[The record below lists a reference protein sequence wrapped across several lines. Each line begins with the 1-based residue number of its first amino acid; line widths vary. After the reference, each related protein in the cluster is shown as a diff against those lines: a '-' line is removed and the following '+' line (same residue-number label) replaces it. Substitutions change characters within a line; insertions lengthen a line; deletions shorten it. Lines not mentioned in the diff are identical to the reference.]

1 MTRFM
6 AAALAVSIC
15 AGLFTSCWGA
25 YKDAPYER
33 FSHTSFWRSVL
44 FAVLIFGVWWVI
56 PSLRARVQQLSLF
69 QIFFLNMGTERIAI
83 EIYKPCFR
91 TEDQS
96 KYLIPQ
102 DMSFGGVH
110 IASPILRAAIGI
122 VLTAATI
129 GLMLVSTRITS
140 YAAFLVVAVVT
151 GVVICIGGAGKDAPF
166 EGFQWNKFFR
176 SAIVLAVMSPVFWL
190 LGPTPLGL
198 LIFMLGGFE
207 RILVESYKTYF
218 TPFKPGKFL
227 PDSPVIDEEFV
238 REREALRYVAL
249 VITIGV
255 ATLYANALYA
265 RFG

>member
-1 MTRFM
+1 MTTFFG
-6 AAALAVSIC
+6 AALAVSVC
-15 AGLFTSCWGA
+15 SGLFTSCWGA
-25 YKDAPYER
+25 FKDAPYEK

-44 FAVLIFGVWWVI
+44 FAVLIFAVWWAI
-56 PSLRARVQQLSLF
+56 PTLRARVQQLSLF
-69 QIFFLNMGTERIAI
+69 QIFFLNMGIERIAI

-110 IASPILRAAIGI
+110 VGSPIARPAIGI
-122 VLTAATI
+122 VLIAATI
-129 GLMLVSTRITS
+129 GLMLVGTAIES
-140 YAAFLVVAVVT
+140 YPVHLIVAVLT
-151 GVVICIGGAGKDAPF
+151 GVFICIGGAGKDAPF
-166 EGFQWNKFFR
+166 EGFQIKKFFR
-176 SAIVLAVMSPVFWL
+176 SAIVLAVMSPVFYV

-198 LIFMLGGFE
+198 LIFMYGGLE

-238 REREALRYVAL
+238 RQREPIRIVAL
-249 VITIGV
+249 VIVLGV
-255 ATLYANALYA
+255 GTLYANALYMK
-265 RFG
+265 FG

>member
-1 MTRFM
+1 M

-15 AGLFTSCWGA
+15 AGLFTACWGA
-25 YKDAPYER
+25 YKDAPYEK

-44 FAVLIFGVWWVI
+44 FAVLIFCVWWAI
-56 PSLRARVQQLSLF
+56 PALRARVQQLSLF
-69 QIFFLNMGTERIAI
+69 QVFFLSMGTERIAI

-110 IASPILRAAIGI
+110 VAHPIARPAIGV
-122 VLTAATI
+122 VLIAATI
-129 GLMLVSTRITS
+129 ALMLVGTEITS
-140 YAAFLVVAVVT
+140 YPAHLVVAVLT
-151 GVVICIGGAGKDAPF
+151 GVFICIGGAGKDAPF

-176 SAIVLAVMSPVFWL
+176 SAIVLAVVSPVFYAI
-190 LGPTPLGL
+190 GPTPLGL
-198 LIFMLGGFE
+198 LIFIYGGFE

-218 TPFKPGKFL
+218 TPYKPGKFL

-238 REREALRYVAL
+238 REREPLRYVAL
-249 VITIGV
+249 VICIGV
-255 ATLYANALYA
+255 ATLYANALYTKL
-265 RFG
+265 G